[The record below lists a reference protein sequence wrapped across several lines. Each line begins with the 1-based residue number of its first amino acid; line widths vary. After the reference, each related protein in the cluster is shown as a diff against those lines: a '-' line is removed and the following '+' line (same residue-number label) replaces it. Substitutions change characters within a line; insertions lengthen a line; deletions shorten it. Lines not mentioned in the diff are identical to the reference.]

1 MNLSVYRMTLDIRDM
16 DSQLSFSVKQ
26 NDTMRRLII
35 SLTDHCKPYTI
46 PEGSYAIFTAKTSQ
60 NTVVSEGCQ
69 IKDNKIIYDISAVAT
84 ATAGVSECDITLFGA
99 EEETLATPHITM
111 NVYAS
116 VLSEYV
122 NEVIKSEE
130 FETLT
135 ALIGQANNA
144 IVECN
149 SAVSGANSASENA
162 NKAATEANA
171 LIDEINEK
179 IALGEFVGVKGDKG
193 DDYILTSADKTEIA
207 RLVISLIPYYDGESV
222 YNG

>member
-46 PEGSYAIFTAKTSQ
+46 PEGCYAVFTIKTSQ
-60 NTVVSEGCQ
+60 KTVVSEGCQ
-69 IKDNKIIYDISAVAT
+69 IKDNKIIYDISGVAT
-84 ATAGVSECDITLFGA
+84 ATVGVSECDIALFGA
-99 EEETLATPHITM
+99 ERETLATPHITM
-111 NVYAS
+111 NVFAS

-122 NEVIKSEE
+122 DEVIKSPE
-130 FETLT
+130 FDTLT

-144 IVECN
+144 IVQCTA
-149 SAVSGANSASENA
+149 AVSGANTSAENA
-162 NKAATEANA
+162 NKAAEDAND
-171 LIDEINEK
+171 LVSKINEK
-179 IALGEFVGVKGDKG
+179 LELGEFVGVKGDKG
-193 DDYILTSADKTEIA
+193 DDYILTSEDRTEIA

>member
-46 PEGSYAIFTAKTSQ
+46 PDGCYAIFTAKTSRSA
-60 NTVVSEGCQ
+60 VVSEGCQ
-69 IKDNKIIYDISAVAT
+69 IKDNKIIYDISGVAT
-84 ATAGVSECDITLFGA
+84 ATVGVSECDITLFGA
-99 EEETLATPHITM
+99 EGETLASPNITM

-122 NEVIKSEE
+122 DEVIKSDE

-144 IVECN
+144 IVQCN
-149 SAVSGANSASENA
+149 AAVSGANSSAKNA
-162 NKAATEANA
+162 NDAAEEVKD
-171 LIDEINEK
+171 LVDEITEK
-179 IALGEFVGVKGDKG
+179 LSSGEFIGAQGPQG
-193 DDYILTSADKTEIA
+193 NDYVLTSADKTDIA
-207 RLVISLIPYYDGESV
+207 RLVIALIPYYDGESV